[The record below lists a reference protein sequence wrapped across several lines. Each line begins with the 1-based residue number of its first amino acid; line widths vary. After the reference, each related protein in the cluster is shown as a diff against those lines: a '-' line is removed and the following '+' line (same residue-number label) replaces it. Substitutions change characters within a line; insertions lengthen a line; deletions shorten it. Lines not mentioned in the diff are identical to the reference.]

1 MRIQDSFVIHPEGR
15 RFEIQPKVRPAK
27 NESKSRQ
34 DLQLCHRRIF
44 GIG

>member
-27 NESKSRQ
+27 TKVKVGKIYNCAIEGFS
-34 DLQLCHRRIF
+34 
-44 GIG
+44 